1 MKNNIVKFAIEDAEK
16 FVNDEDMEMGLARVL
31 FLSTRPNSHGLV
43 ITEEVLRK
51 CASTVLGKWMIAEYN
66 DYNRD
71 VTTHTNNQV
80 IIGNIPKDQE
90 VEFVRAEDGYLDAYV
105 DCVISKLYATKVYEL
120 FLSHNERSV
129 SVEMMTDAEDGKGL
143 VGQFN
148 ISAIT
153 VLGLDFN
160 PSCPNANIKMIR
172 FSDEDANEFYKK
184 MNNFDLKKFA
194 ERRKNK
200 LNPNNKEEVKKEN
213 MAENKDKKEEVL
225 EEKEETKKEEKVS
238 KKESKMAEEEK
249 EKDKAKEANKM
260 SEEEKDDDDDDKE
273 EMKEEK
279 MACRKDKMKDTETME
294 SMKAK
299 LADKEK
305 IIMGYESELA
315 ELRKFKE
322 DAMEE
327 KKMAVVDS
335 TLAKV
340 KDKMEEDKYKEFS
353 EKAKSCKFEEID
365 GWKNAVLASVTESFL
380 KMSDENPDIMKFEI
394 KKEEKQENKSLW
406 DRL

>member
-1 MKNNIVKFAIEDAEK
+1 MKDKIIKFAIEDAEK

-51 CASTVLGKWMIAEYN
+51 FAPTVLGKWMIAEYN
-66 DYNRD
+66 DYNGD
-71 VTTHTNNQV
+71 VTTHTNNQS

-90 VEFVRAEDGYLDAYV
+90 IEFIRAEDGYLDAYV

-143 VGQFN
+143 VNQFN
-148 ISAIT
+148 IAAIT

-172 FSDEDANEFYKK
+172 FSEEDANEFYKK

-200 LNPNNKEEVKKEN
+200 LAPNKQEEVKREE
-213 MAENKDKKEEVL
+213 MAENKNKKEEVL

-238 KKESKMAEEEK
+238 EKESKMSDEEK
-249 EKDKAKEANKM
+249 VEETKKM
-260 SEEEKDDDDDDKE
+260 SDDENDDDKDE
-273 EMKEEK
+273 DEMKEEK
-279 MACRKDKMKDTETME
+279 MGCGEGKMEDTETME
-294 SMKAK
+294 SLKTK
-299 LADKEK
+299 LADKEQ

-322 DAMEE
+322 DTMEE
-327 KKMAVVDS
+327 RKMAVVDS

-380 KMSDENPDIMKFEI
+380 KMSDENSDIMKFEV
-394 KKEEKQENKSLW
+394 KKEEQKESKSLW

>member
-1 MKNNIVKFAIEDAEK
+1 MKSDVIKFAIEDAEK
-16 FVNDEDMEMGLARVL
+16 FVNDEDMEMGIARVL

-51 CASTVLGKWMIAEYN
+51 FSPTVLGKWMIAEYN
-66 DYNRD
+66 DYNKD
-71 VTTHTNNQV
+71 VTTHTNNQI
-80 IIGNIPKDQE
+80 IIGNIPKEQD

-143 VGQFN
+143 VNQFN
-148 ISAIT
+148 IAAIT

-172 FSDEDANEFYKK
+172 FSEEDANEFYKK
-184 MNNFDLKKFA
+184 MSNFDLRKFA
-194 ERRKNK
+194 EQRRNK
-200 LNPNNKEEVKKEN
+200 LNPNNKEEVEKEE

-225 EEKEETKKEEKVS
+225 EETKKEEKVS
-238 KKESKMAEEEK
+238 EKESKMSDEEK
-249 EKDKAKEANKM
+249 VEKTKKM
-260 SEEEKDDDDDDKE
+260 SDDEDDDDKDKD

-279 MACRKDKMKDTETME
+279 MGCGESKMEDTETME
-294 SMKAK
+294 SLKTK
-299 LADKEK
+299 LADKEQ

-322 DAMEE
+322 DTMEE
-327 KKMAVVDS
+327 RKMAVVDS

-365 GWKNAVLASVTESFL
+365 GWKNSVLASVTESFL
-380 KMSDENPDIMKFEI
+380 KMSDENSDIMKFEV
-394 KKEEKQENKSLW
+394 KKEEQKESKSLW

>member
-1 MKNNIVKFAIEDAEK
+1 MKSDIIKFAIEDAEK
-16 FVNDEDMEMGLARVL
+16 FVNDEDMEMGIARVL

-51 CASTVLGKWMIAEYN
+51 FAPTVLGKWMIAEYN
-66 DYNRD
+66 DYNKD

-80 IIGNIPKDQE
+80 IIGNIPKEQD
-90 VEFVRAEDGYLDAYV
+90 VEFIRAEDGYLDAYV

-143 VGQFN
+143 VSQFN
-148 ISAIT
+148 IAAIT

-160 PSCPNANIKMIR
+160 PSCPNANIKMVR
-172 FSDEDANEFYKK
+172 FSEEDANEFYKK

-194 ERRKNK
+194 EQRKNK
-200 LNPNNKEEVKKEN
+200 LVPNKQEEVKREE
-213 MAENKDKKEEVL
+213 MAENKNKKEEVL
-225 EEKEETKKEEKVS
+225 EEKEEKVS
-238 KKESKMAEEEK
+238 EKESKMSDEEK
-249 EKDKAKEANKM
+249 VEETKKM
-260 SEEEKDDDDDDKE
+260 SDDEDED

-279 MACRKDKMKDTETME
+279 MGCGEGKMEDTETME
-294 SMKAK
+294 SLKTK
-299 LADKEK
+299 LADKER

-322 DAMEE
+322 DTMEE
-327 KKMAVVDS
+327 RKMAVVDS

-380 KMSDENPDIMKFEI
+380 KMSDENSDIMKFEV
-394 KKEEKQENKSLW
+394 KKEEQKESKSLW

>member
-1 MKNNIVKFAIEDAEK
+1 MKDNIIKFAIEDAEK
-16 FVNDEDMEMGLARVL
+16 FVNDEDMEMGIARVL

-51 CASTVLGKWMIAEYN
+51 FASTVLGKWMIAKYD
-66 DYNRD
+66 DYEKD

-80 IIGNIPKDQE
+80 IIGNIPKEQE

-120 FLSHNERSV
+120 FISHNERSV
-129 SVEMMTDAEDGKGL
+129 SVEMMTDAEEGKGL
-143 VGQFN
+143 VSQFN
-148 ISAIT
+148 IAAIT

-172 FSDEDANEFYKK
+172 FSEEDANEFYKK

-200 LNPNNKEEVKKEN
+200 LNPYNKKKEI
-213 MAENKDKKEEVL
+213 KKEEMIKNREKKDEVL
-225 EEKEETKKEEKVS
+225 DKKKETKEEEKVS
-238 KKESKMAEEEK
+238 EKESKMVEPEEK
-249 EKDKAKEANKM
+249 KETKKM
-260 SEEEKDDDDDDKE
+260 SDDDRDEDDD
-273 EMKEEK
+273 MKEEK
-279 MACRKDKMKDTETME
+279 MGCGGDKMEDTETME
-294 SMKAK
+294 SLKSK
-299 LADKEK
+299 LVDKEK

-322 DAMEE
+322 DTMEE
-327 KKMAVVDS
+327 KKMAIVDS

-353 EKAKSCKFEEID
+353 EKAKTCKFEEID

-380 KMSDENPDIMKFEI
+380 KMSDENPNIMKFEASP
-394 KKEEKQENKSLW
+394 KEEKESKSLW

>member
-1 MKNNIVKFAIEDAEK
+1 MKNNIIKFAIEDASK

-31 FLSTRPNSHGLV
+31 FLSTRPNSHGLI
-43 ITEEVLRK
+43 ITEEVLK
-51 CASTVLGKWMIAEYN
+51 KYAPTVIGKWMIAEYN
-66 DYNRD
+66 DYNKD

-90 VEFVRAEDGYLDAYV
+90 IKFIRAKDGYLDAYV

-143 VGQFN
+143 VNQFN
-148 ISAIT
+148 IAAIT

-172 FSDEDANEFYKK
+172 FSEEDANKFYKNL
-184 MNNFDLKKFA
+184 NNFDLKVFA
-194 ERRKNK
+194 EQRKNK
-200 LNPNNKEEVKKEN
+200 LNSYSKQEEVKEEE
-213 MAENKDKKEEVL
+213 MAVNKDKKEEVL
-225 EEKEETKKEEKVS
+225 EEKKDVDKKEDVVKKDPESSDKEEVKETKKMSDDE
-238 KKESKMAEEEK
+238 KESK
-249 EKDKAKEANKM
+249 DGV
-260 SEEEKDDDDDDKE
+260 
-273 EMKEEK
+273 KEEK
-279 MACRKDKMKDTETME
+279 MGCDGGKMEDLETME
-294 SMKAK
+294 SLKAK
-299 LADKEK
+299 LDDKEK
-305 IIMGYESELA
+305 IIMSYESELA

-322 DAMEE
+322 DTMEE
-327 KKMAVVDS
+327 KKMAVVNS

-340 KDKMEEDKYKEFS
+340 KDKMAEEKYKEFS
-353 EKAKSCKFEEID
+353 DKSKTCKFEEID
-365 GWKNAVLASVTESFL
+365 SWKNAVLASVTESFL

>member
-1 MKNNIVKFAIEDAEK
+1 MKSDIIKFAIEDAEK
-16 FVNDEDMEMGLARVL
+16 FVNDEDMEMGIARVL

-51 CASTVLGKWMIAEYN
+51 FAPTVLGKWMIAEYN
-66 DYNRD
+66 DYNKD

-80 IIGNIPKDQE
+80 IIGNIPKEQD
-90 VEFVRAEDGYLDAYV
+90 VEFIRAEDGYLDAYV

-143 VGQFN
+143 VSQFN
-148 ISAIT
+148 IAAIT

-160 PSCPNANIKMIR
+160 PSCPNANIKMVR
-172 FSDEDANEFYKK
+172 FSEEDANEFYKK

-194 ERRKNK
+194 EQRKNK
-200 LNPNNKEEVKKEN
+200 LVPNKQEEVKREE
-213 MAENKDKKEEVL
+213 MAENKNKKEEVL

-238 KKESKMAEEEK
+238 EKESKMSDEEK
-249 EKDKAKEANKM
+249 VEETKKM
-260 SEEEKDDDDDDKE
+260 SDDEDED

-279 MACRKDKMKDTETME
+279 MGCGEGKMEDTETME
-294 SMKAK
+294 SLKTK
-299 LADKEK
+299 LADKER

-322 DAMEE
+322 DTMEE
-327 KKMAVVDS
+327 RKMAVVDS

-380 KMSDENPDIMKFEI
+380 KMSDENSDIMKFEV
-394 KKEEKQENKSLW
+394 KKEEQKESKSLW